1 MPHWLLPLISLLYI
15 SLLFVIAYW
24 GDERSQSLST
34 SHKNLLYSLTLAVY
48 CTSWTF
54 YGAVGATVTG
64 GWAYLPIYLGPLLFI
79 VFGRSLLERM
89 VLISKSRS
97 ITSIADFIAARY
109 GRAQLLAAMVTVVA
123 IIGALPYIALQLK
136 AVAMSVDVLSAGG
149 LGQAFPTNDTAL
161 WTSLLLA
168 LLAMLFGTRHIDATE
183 HHHGLMLAIAF
194 ESLVK
199 LIALLAVAW
208 LAWRGLQALPAGWQA
223 DARLN
228 QLLRPSNLPTGFMAQ
243 LLLAFLAMMC
253 LPRQF
258 HVAVVECHDVRQ
270 VRQAPLWFGL
280 YLLLITLA
288 VLPIAC
294 MALLD
299 PRLAGIHPDTA
310 VLALPLMLGEE
321 ALAMLAFIGG
331 FSAAAGMVIVASVA
345 LSTMIC
351 NDLVVP
357 LLLRFGR
364 FGRQPMPRLLLWIRR
379 WAILSLAL
387 LGYGYYRLLAEFSQ
401 LASVGLL
408 AFSAVAQFAPA
419 LIGGLFWRGGSRQ
432 GVMAGLIAG
441 FAIWLYTLMLPAL
454 LPALGF
460 DNNWLTHGLFGV
472 DWFKPYALFGLTG
485 WDTLTHGVFWSL
497 LINIS
502 LFVLVSLRFRPS
514 IREQLEAAPFL
525 DPYADEADN
534 LHTAE
539 WHRLPLS
546 ELHTLVARILGQEAT
561 QQAFEQFARGRMQH
575 LDLRR
580 PASRGW
586 VQFSERLLAGA
597 MGTSSARTLL
607 TTALRG
613 SGLEIGQVVALLDQ
627 SSQLQ
632 RFNRGVLSTMMEHI
646 EQGISVVDAEMK
658 MVAWNSRYLEL
669 FDYPEGMVYAGCPV
683 ADLIRYNAQRGE
695 CGPGDI
701 DAHVKKRLDHMRNGS
716 AHVVER
722 RRADGKVLELR
733 GQPIPG
739 GGFVTTFADITHFK
753 LAERAL
759 SEAKAALE
767 LRVAQ
772 RTAELEAALIAQQQ
786 AKQQAE
792 HANQS
797 KTHFLAAASHD
808 LLQPMNAARLF
819 SSALSLHPALSGDAQ
834 QLAKQVD
841 SSLRGAEELLS
852 ALLDISRLDAG
863 ALNPHQEP
871 IALSDLLHELAEQ
884 VRPVAQQRNL
894 QLRLHLPKA
903 PVWVVSDRQWLRRIL
918 QNFINNALRYTRE
931 GGVLIGL
938 RARQTNGQSTW
949 RVDVLD
955 TGPGIPFGK
964 QAHIFEEFQRGGEA
978 SPWGEKGL
986 GLGLAIVDRMARLL
1000 QHPVTV
1006 RSTPGRGACFSIL
1019 MPEAIHTPR
1028 HKHPLAADLQQEG
1041 NLQGLRVLCIDN
1053 EPDILAGM
1061 SALLSRWGCTVF
1073 LAPDGPTAKQLLQE
1087 KDPQVVLADYHLADN
1102 EDGLL
1107 LLCELSVGRAGALVT
1122 ADHTDAVAHRV
1133 REAGLGLLR
1142 KPIKPAALRAFLSAQ
1157 RR

>member
-15 SLLFVIAYW
+15 SLLFAIAYW
-24 GDERSQSLST
+24 GDERSHALS
-34 SHKNLLYSLTLAVY
+34 SGQKNLIYSLTLAVY

-54 YGAVGATVTG
+54 YGAVGITVTS
-64 GWAYLPIYLGPLLFI
+64 GWAFLPIYLGPMLFI
-79 VFGRSLLERM
+79 VFGRTLLERM
-89 VLISKSRS
+89 VLISKARS

-109 GRAQLLAAMVTVVA
+109 GRAQILAATVTVVA
-123 IIGALPYIALQLK
+123 IMGALPYIALQLK

-149 LGQAFPTNDTAL
+149 LGQAFPTTDTAL

-168 LLAMLFGTRHIDATE
+168 LLAMLFGTRHINATE

-194 ESLVK
+194 ESLIK

-208 LAWRGLQALPAGWQA
+208 LAWRGLQALPAGWQE
-223 DARLN
+223 DARLH
-228 QLLRPSNLPTGFMAQ
+228 QLVHPSALPTGFMAQ

-258 HVAVVECHDVRQ
+258 HVAVVECQDVRQ
-270 VRQAPLWFGL
+270 VRQAPVWFGL

-288 VLPIAC
+288 VLPIAS
-294 MALLD
+294 MTLLD
-299 PRLAGIHPDTA
+299 PRLADIHPDTA
-310 VLALPLMLGEE
+310 VLALPLMLGED

-351 NDLVVP
+351 NDLIVP

-364 FGRQPMPRLLLWIRR
+364 FGHQPMPRLLLWLRR
-379 WAILSLAL
+379 LAILSLAL
-387 LGYGYYRLLAEFSQ
+387 LGYGYYRLLEDFSQ

-419 LIGGLFWRGGSRQ
+419 LIGGLYWRGGSRQ
-432 GVMAGLIAG
+432 GVIAGLLAG

-454 LPALGF
+454 LPALGLAQDWIDQGVF
-460 DNNWLTHGLFGV
+460 DIDWL
-472 DWFKPYALFGLTG
+472 KPYALFGLSG
-485 WDTLTHGVFWSL
+485 WDPLTHGVFWSL
-497 LINIS
+497 LVNIG
-502 LFVLVSLRFRPS
+502 LFVLVSLRFRPG
-514 IREQLEAAPFL
+514 IREQLEATPFL
-525 DPYADEADN
+525 DPYADEVN
-534 LHTAE
+534 QLHHAE

-546 ELHTLVARILGQEAT
+546 ELHALVARIIGQDAT
-561 QQAFEQFARGRMQH
+561 QQAFEQFARGRAQH

-597 MGTSSARTLL
+597 MGSSSARTLL
-607 TTALRG
+607 TTVLRG
-613 SGLEIGQVVALLDQ
+613 SGLAIGQVVALLDQ

-632 RFNRGVLSTMMEHI
+632 RFNRDVLSTMMEHI

-658 MVAWNSRYLEL
+658 LVAWNSRYLEL
-669 FDYPEGMVYAGCPV
+669 FDYPEGMVYTGCSV
-683 ADLIRYNAQRGE
+683 ADLIRYNAERGE
-695 CGPGDI
+695 CGPGDV
-701 DAHVKKRLDHMRNGS
+701 DTHVQKRLEHMRNGS

-722 RRADGKVLELR
+722 QRADGKVLELR

-753 LAERAL
+753 LAEHTL

-767 LRVAQ
+767 RRVAQ

-792 HANQS
+792 QANQS

-863 ALNPHQEP
+863 ALNPHPET
-871 IALSDLLHELAEQ
+871 ISLSDLLLELAEQ
-884 VRPVAQQRNL
+884 VRPVAQQRQL

-903 PVWVVSDRQWLRRIL
+903 PVWVISDRQWLRRIL

-938 RARQTNGQSTW
+938 RGRDLAGQAAW
-949 RVDVLD
+949 RVDVVD
-955 TGPGIPFGK
+955 TGPGIPTGK
-964 QAHIFEEFQRGGEA
+964 QTHIFQEFQRGGEA

-1000 QHPVTV
+1000 QHPVQV
-1006 RSTPGRGACFSIL
+1006 RSTPGHGACFSITL
-1019 MPEAIHTPR
+1019 PQATHATQQQAPVATDR
-1028 HKHPLAADLQQEG
+1028 LAEG
-1041 NLQGLRVLCIDN
+1041 NLHGLRVLCIDN

-1061 SALLSRWGCTVF
+1061 SALLSRWGCRVF
-1073 LAPDGPTAKQLLQE
+1073 VAPDEETAKQCLQE
-1087 KDPQVVLADYHLADN
+1087 NDPQVVLADYHLAN
-1102 EDGLL
+1102 HADGLL
-1107 LLCELSVGRAGALVT
+1107 LLCELSAGRAGALVT
-1122 ADHTDAVAHRV
+1122 ADHSDAVANRV
-1133 REAGLGLLR
+1133 RDAGLGLLR
-1142 KPIKPAALRAFLSAQ
+1142 KPVKPAALRAFLSAQ